1 MLYDSES
8 GNCRIALTGDSM
20 LTRKLSSFTEERYQA
35 LVSLLRGADACFSNL
50 ETTVRS
56 WDEGSPA
63 ISRMGR
69 GTFMTTEP
77 WLVEEMRWLGIN
89 LLSCANNHAFEFG
102 EEGVLAT
109 MRHLDKGGIAHAGT
123 GRNLGESR
131 APGYLDTPNGR
142 VALIAANAT
151 STRSLISAPWG
162 KAGSQRF
169 DHKGRPGVNPLGFDT
184 TYMVDPKAFEDLS
197 RIERELG
204 FDPEKERERRAGESQ
219 EKTIDVRGNRF
230 VAGEGFSL
238 RTRIDSRDLEDNLK
252 WIRDARRQ
260 ADWVVVSLHWHEF
273 GGESLRKAQSVMD
286 CVEPADFITAFA
298 RAAID
303 AGADVFAGHGSHV
316 PLGIEIYRDKPI
328 FYSLGNFIFQNETVK
343 SFPADAYERF
353 DLDSEATP
361 ADWWDA
367 RTDHGKKGHPAN
379 PLYWE
384 NFVAVCHFKDKRFN
398 EAWLYPIDQGHGRPR
413 AQRGRP
419 LLADKT
425 VGERVLDRLQRLSR
439 IFGTEVKIEN
449 GVGVIG
455 V

>member
-1 MLYDSES
+1 VLYDSER
-8 GNCRIALTGDSM
+8 GDCTIALAGDSM
-20 LTRKLSSFTEERYQA
+20 LTRKLSGFTEGRYQA
-35 LVSLLRGADACFSNL
+35 LAALLRGVDACFSNL
-50 ETTVRS
+50 ESTVRG

-77 WLVEEMRWLGIN
+77 WLVQEMRWLGIN
-89 LLSCANNHAFEFG
+89 LVSCANNHAFEFG

-109 MRHLDKGGIAHAGT
+109 MRHLDNGGIAHAGT
-123 GRNLGESR
+123 GRNLGEAR

-169 DHKGRPGVNPLGFDT
+169 DHRGRPGVNPLGFEVH
-184 TYMVDPKAFEDLS
+184 YAVDARAFEELS

-204 FDPEKERERRAGESQ
+204 FDPEKERERRSGESP
-219 EKTIDVRGNRF
+219 EKAIDLRGNRF
-230 VAGEGFSL
+230 VGGEGFSV
-238 RTRIDSRDLEDNLK
+238 RTQVDSRDLEENLK

-260 ADWVVVSLHWHEF
+260 ADWVMVSLHWHEF
-273 GGESLRKAQSVMD
+273 GGASLRTAEKVTD
-286 CVEPADFITAFA
+286 CVEPAEFIPVFA
-298 RAAID
+298 HEAIA
-303 AGADVFAGHGSHV
+303 AGADLFVGHGPHV
-316 PLGIEIYRDKPI
+316 PLGIEIYRGKPI

-353 DLDSEATP
+353 DLDPQTTP

-367 RTDHGKKGHPAN
+367 RTDSGRKGHPAN

-384 NFVAVCHFKDKRFN
+384 NFVAVCDFKDKRFS
-398 EAWLYPIDQGHGRPR
+398 EARLHPIDQGHGRPR

-419 LLADKT
+419 LLADEI
-425 VGERVLDRLQRLSR
+425 VGERVLGRLQRLSR
-439 IFGTEVKIEN
+439 LYGTEVKIQD
-449 GVGVIG
+449 GIGVIK